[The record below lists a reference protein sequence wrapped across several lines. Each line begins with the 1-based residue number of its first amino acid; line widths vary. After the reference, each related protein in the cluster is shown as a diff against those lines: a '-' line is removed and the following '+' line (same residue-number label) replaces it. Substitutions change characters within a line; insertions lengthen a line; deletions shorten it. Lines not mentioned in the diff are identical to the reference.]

1 MYFLRMQ
8 GRVTGPFDMVK
19 LKSLRARGVLQPFHE
34 VSADR
39 SNWTPASSLTE
50 IFASVSAVPVA
61 APVAQDPDPAL
72 SGLPAS
78 QPWFYLDM
86 RKEQI
91 GPIAAED
98 FPSLVLQ
105 GAVNKRTL
113 VWSPGMPE
121 WLEAQAGLPYL
132 FHAATGTDEASSG
145 RPIIREKKNRV
156 VAILLA
162 WFLGL
167 LGIHQFYLGNT
178 GKGAT
183 YLVLSILVIP
193 IPVIAILCLIDI
205 ITIATS
211 KDTMFE

>member
-1 MYFLRMQ
+1 MYYLRMQ
-8 GRVTGPFDMVK
+8 GRVTGPFDMAK

-39 SNWTPASSLTE
+39 SNWVSASSLTE
-50 IFASVSAVPVA
+50 IFTAVVAVPVA
-61 APVAQDPDPAL
+61 APAEQDLDPAL
-72 SGLPAS
+72 LPAS

-91 GPIAAED
+91 GPVAAEE

-105 GAVNKRTL
+105 GAVNRRTL

-121 WLEAQAGLPYL
+121 WLEAQVALPHL
-132 FHAATGTDEASSG
+132 FHAAPGTDQSSFG
-145 RPIIREKKNRV
+145 QPIIREKKNRV

-167 LGIHQFYLGNT
+167 FGIHQFYLGNS
-178 GKGAT
+178 GKGVT

-211 KDTMFE
+211 KDPMLE

>member
-8 GRVTGPFDMVK
+8 GRVTGPFDMAK

-34 VSADR
+34 VSTDR

-50 IFASVSAVPVA
+50 IFTAVVAVSVA
-61 APVAQDPDPAL
+61 APSEPEADL
-72 SGLPAS
+72 SELPVS
-78 QPWFYLDM
+78 QPWFYLDS

-91 GPIAAED
+91 GPVSSDD

-105 GAVNKRTL
+105 GEVNKKSL
-113 VWSPGMPE
+113 VWSPGMRE
-121 WLEAQAGLPYL
+121 WLEASVALPYL
-132 FHAATGTDEASSG
+132 FQPGLAGDSG
-145 RPIIREKKNRV
+145 GFPVPREKKNRV

-167 LGIHQFYLGNT
+167 LGIHHFYLGNS
-178 GKGAT
+178 GKGAL
-183 YLVLSILVIP
+183 YLVLSLLVLP
-193 IPVIAILCLIDI
+193 IPVIAILCIIDS

-211 KDTMFE
+211 KDPMFE

>member
-1 MYFLRMQ
+1 MHFLRIQ
-8 GRVTGPFDMVK
+8 GRVTGPFDMAK
-19 LKSLRARGVLQPFHE
+19 LKSLRARGALQPFHE

-39 SNWTPASSLTE
+39 SNWAPASSLTE
-50 IFASVSAVPVA
+50 IFTAVVAVPVA
-61 APVAQDPDPAL
+61 TPAEQDPDPAL
-72 SGLPAS
+72 LPAS

-98 FPSLVLQ
+98 FPSLVYQ
-105 GAVNKRTL
+105 GTVNKRTL

-121 WLEAQAGLPYL
+121 WLEAQIALPYL
-132 FHAATGTDEASSG
+132 FNAAPGTDQPSFG
-145 RPIIREKKNRV
+145 QPIIREKKNRV

-167 LGIHQFYLGNT
+167 LGIHQFYLGNS
-178 GKGAT
+178 GKGVT

-211 KDTMFE
+211 KDPMFE